1 MNKITSKELAVTIL
15 FSLIILFGISLCI
28 PALDNIAIKYIEK
41 FFHKTLRDPAR
52 WIDVIQNTSRI
63 CIFTLCLIYFLSYFT
78 KGIELCGKIG
88 ARLSEIKSQ
97 YFCRKTAIIFSI
109 LSLSLFIVY
118 FNIITANYF
127 FFFFVFRN
135 YGGNRSWIG
144 FSRYISEFG
153 SIIIHNSLKLNDIAP
168 LTQLLSILISS
179 SAIMI
184 LSFALTEEL
193 KVKNL
198 TALSLVFIAPFFAE
212 NISYRFDCPY
222 MALSLFFAALPFLFK
237 NDRMT
242 FCFVSVISLLLTSFS
257 YQAALTL
264 YILCVLYLFVMGL
277 YSKKDFKENFSFVLY
292 AVASFIIAMLIFK
305 LFFMNKMSNSDDDY
319 FSSAI
324 SLSAFIPN
332 SLQYIKT
339 TFILNGG
346 LLSKLLCLLS
356 LMLLVINTIRTS
368 KKRFAAFILVLAT
381 IVVSYILSFGPYLI
395 FARSV
400 FAARAFMGFNV
411 FLGLILLANLEIA
424 SNLTKKSFI
433 PAFIT
438 YATVYACT
446 VFMFTYGNCLKNQKD
461 YEDFRTKLIVQDL
474 AEYSDKSTTYNISFN
489 GSIGLS
495 QKSRIALKNY
505 PLISKMVPQ
514 RPTERHLWNEEV
526 ISVYNFKCTDKHTEL
541 TDDFILLKQ
550 TYYHDIYKSDN
561 NYIVVLK

>member
-1 MNKITSKELAVTIL
+1 MNKITSKQLAVTIL

-28 PALDNIAIKYIEK
+28 PALDNIAIKYIEQ
-41 FFHKTLRDPAR
+41 FFHKTLRNPAR
-52 WIDVIQNTSRI
+52 WIDVIQNTSRL
-63 CIFTLCLIYFLSYFT
+63 CIFTLCLIYFLLYLK
-78 KGIELCGKIG
+78 KGIELCGKIE
-88 ARLSEIKSQ
+88 ARFAEIKSQ
-97 YFCRKTAIIFSI
+97 YFCKKTAIIFSI

-127 FFFFVFRN
+127 YADDVFRN

-168 LTQLLSILISS
+168 LTQLISILIASGT
-179 SAIMI
+179 IMI
-184 LSFALTEEL
+184 ISLTLTEGL

-198 TALSLVFIAPFFAE
+198 TALSLIFIAPFFAE

-237 NDRMT
+237 NDRIA

-264 YILCVLYLFVMGL
+264 YILCVIYLFVMGL
-277 YSKKDFKENFSFVLY
+277 YSKKDFKENISFVLY
-292 AVASFIIAMLIFK
+292 AAGSFIIAMIIFK

-346 LLSKLLCLLS
+346 LLSKLLFLLAI
-356 LMLLVINTIRTS
+356 LLLVINTARTT
-368 KKRFAAFILVLAT
+368 KNKFASLILVAVT
-381 IVVSYILSFGPYLI
+381 IVVSYILSFGPYLV
-395 FARSV
+395 FAKTV

-424 SNLTKKSFI
+424 SNLTKKSFL

-438 YATVYACT
+438 YATVYTCII
-446 VFMFTYGNCLKNQKD
+446 FMFTYGNCLKNQKD
-461 YEDFRTKLIVQDL
+461 YENFRTKLIVHDL
-474 AEYSDKSTTYNISFN
+474 SEYSDKNTNYNISIN

-526 ISVYNFKCTDKHTEL
+526 IGAYNFKCTDKHTEL